1 MVPPMSALRQSARS
15 LLLVL
20 LAASVPAFAQ
30 ETNRPARPP
39 RVYGG
44 QVQMHQVPLG
54 ASQLVPEPEAR
65 HTAPAMPGG
74 HTEEPLKA
82 QPLVAPPPP
91 RVQLDQRSEEE
102 KARDEERSG
111 WGWLADDIFSA
122 RARKAEENLE
132 EVDEAREVSR
142 RPEQAGRA
150 WEPEEQDGEEEAA
163 PSATNQSAREARQR
177 RGDDAYAARPGER
190 PAEGSLRWGPAE
202 ERWSPAS
209 TMWDEREAPD
219 MGLSVTGDISSWD
232 VTKPVEVPREALL
245 APVQVELSSS
255 DARARM
261 EADRAAQAVRETA
274 ADHADPGA
282 LRPSAAERVSPFAP
296 SVSASDVSLG
306 APVGWGGS
314 DLGAAIGPVSL
325 PPVQASLTPA
335 PVSSPSLQL
344 PSASE
349 ATPALGEMGGSHEQA
364 RPKTLPW

>member
-1 MVPPMSALRQSARS
+1 V

-20 LAASVPAFAQ
+20 LAAEPSPAQ

-54 ASQLVPEPEAR
+54 ASQLAPEPAAR

-74 HTEEPLKA
+74 HVEEPLKA
-82 QPLVAPPPP
+82 KPLVAPPPS
-91 RVQLDQRSEEE
+91 RVQLDPRSEEE

-132 EVDEAREVSR
+132 EVEDERRDVTR
-142 RPEQAGRA
+142 RPEQAERA
-150 WEPEEQDGEEEAA
+150 WEPEEEEAA
-163 PSATNQSAREARQR
+163 DTPVSTNQAERSARQGR
-177 RGDDAYAARPGER
+177 RDDPDPARPGER
-190 PAEGSLRWGPAE
+190 PAEGSLRWGDAE
-202 ERWSPAS
+202 ERWGSAS

-232 VTKPVEVPREALL
+232 VTKPIEVPREALL

-261 EADRAAQAVRETA
+261 EADRAAQAARETA
-274 ADHADPGA
+274 TDYAVPGA

-296 SVSASDVSLG
+296 SASASDVPMG

-314 DLGAAIGPVSL
+314 DLGVAIGPVSL

-335 PVSSPSLQL
+335 PVSAPSLLL

-364 RPKTLPW
+364 RPRTLPW